1 MLVLTRKIDES
12 IIIGDNIEVKVVDI
26 SGKSVK
32 IGIEAPRELSV
43 HRKEVY
49 EAILKENIEA
59 AKSASEI
66 PEGLTHIFE
75 QD

>member
-12 IIIGDNIEVKVVDI
+12 IIIGDNIEVKVVEI

-32 IGIEAPRELSV
+32 LGIEAPRELSV

-49 EAILKENIEA
+49 EAILRENIEA
-59 AKSASEI
+59 ARSAAEI
-66 PEGLTHIFE
+66 PEGLTEIFE
-75 QD
+75 QN